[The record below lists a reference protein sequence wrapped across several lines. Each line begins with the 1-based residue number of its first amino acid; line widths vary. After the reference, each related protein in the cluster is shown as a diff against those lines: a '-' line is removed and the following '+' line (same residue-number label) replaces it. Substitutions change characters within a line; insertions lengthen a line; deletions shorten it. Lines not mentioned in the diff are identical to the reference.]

1 MNQLQLDFLDMI
13 VGSWTESESFLLE
26 KIRYEFKP
34 SLGAKK
40 IQTDSTDSLKRTDS
54 KESFFQ
60 ESELFWL

>member
-1 MNQLQLDFLDMI
+1 MNQLQLDFLDII

-26 KIRYEFKP
+26 KIQYEFKP

-40 IQTDSTDSLKRTDS
+40 IQTGSTDSLKRTDS